1 MGNSFFKFKQFTVHQ
16 DKCAMKVCTD
26 ACLFGAWI
34 VQYISTKKLATDSV
48 LDIGTGTGLLS
59 LMLAQKS
66 EAAKIDAIE
75 IDPETAQQAVQN
87 FALSPWGNRL
97 NAIEGDV
104 KNISTANKY
113 SLIISNPPFFEN
125 DLISPIRSR
134 NIALHDASLTLSE
147 LLFVVKKNLQEDGK
161 FVVLLPFHRSA
172 YFEQLAKDNGLF
184 LEHKVLVRQT
194 DKHDYFRAMM
204 LFGTKE
210 VSTKESELC
219 IKMNGEYTD
228 EFVEILRDYYLLF

>member
-1 MGNSFFKFKQFTVHQ
+1 MPNTYFQFKQFKVHQ

-34 VQYISTKKLATDSV
+34 VQYISTKKLATDRV
-48 LDIGTGTGLLS
+48 LDIGAGTGLLS
-59 LMLAQKS
+59 LILAQKT
-66 EAAKIDAIE
+66 EAAQMDAIE
-75 IDPETAQQAVQN
+75 IDSLAAQQAVQN
-87 FALSPWGNRL
+87 FALSPWDNRL

-113 SLIISNPPFFEN
+113 GLIISNPPFFEN
-125 DLISPIRSR
+125 DLISPIKSR
-134 NIALHDASLTLSE
+134 NVALHDASLTLSE

-161 FVVLLPFHRSA
+161 FAVLLPFHRSA
-172 YFEQLAKDNGLF
+172 YFEQLAKNDELF
-184 LEHKVLVRQT
+184 LEQKVQVRQT

-210 VSTKESELC
+210 VSTAETEFC
-219 IKMNGEYTD
+219 IKVNGEYTTG
-228 EFVEILRDYYLLF
+228 FIGLLKDYYLNL